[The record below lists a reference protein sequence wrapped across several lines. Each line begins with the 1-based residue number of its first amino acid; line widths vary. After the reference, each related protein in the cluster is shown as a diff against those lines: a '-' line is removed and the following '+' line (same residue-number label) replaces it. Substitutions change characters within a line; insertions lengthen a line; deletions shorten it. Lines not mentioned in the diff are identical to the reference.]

1 MTDTQTDIAVIGAG
15 IVGLATA
22 LHLTEILP
30 NTRVLVLEKEAE
42 VATHQSGHNSGVIH
56 SGVYYRPGS
65 LKARLCVRGAAAMI
79 SFCREH
85 GIAHEICGKVIVATD
100 ENEMAGLRELHR
112 RSIENGVPGVRLI
125 GKEGLLELEPHAS
138 GVAALHVPGTG
149 IADYP
154 GVARKYAEIV
164 GLRGA
169 KILTN
174 AEVERIS
181 SSQSEFNIETRGCV
195 VRAKFLI
202 NCAGLYSD
210 RIARMT
216 GAVHQLRIVPFRGE
230 YYELSSNG
238 RNLVRALIYPIP
250 DPRFPFLGVHF
261 TRRVTGEIEAGPN
274 AVLALKREGYKKT
287 DFNLVDS
294 LATVTYPGFWI
305 MAREYWR
312 TGFEEMW
319 RSASKAAFVRGL
331 QKLVPD
337 VRESD
342 LIPAGSGVRAQ
353 AVAPDGTLLDDFH
366 FVQQGRALHVCN
378 VPSPAATASL
388 MIGERVAKIAGEQFG
403 FGREAAD
410 SGMQAR

>member
-22 LHLTEILP
+22 LRLTAVLP
-30 NTRVLVLEKEAE
+30 NTRVLILEKEAE
-42 VATHQSGHNSGVIH
+42 IATHQTGHNSGVIH

-65 LKARLCVRGAAAMI
+65 LKARLCVSGAASMI
-79 SFCREH
+79 AFCREH
-85 GIAHEICGKVIVATD
+85 DIAHEICGKVIVATTG
-100 ENEMAGLRELHR
+100 NEMSGLRELHR
-112 RSIENGVPGVRLI
+112 RSAENGVPGIRLI
-125 GKEGLLELEPHAS
+125 GKEELRELEPHAT

-149 IADYP
+149 IADYSA
-154 GVARKYAEIV
+154 VARKYAEIV
-164 GLRGA
+164 RLRGT
-169 KILTN
+169 KIVTN

-181 SSQSEFNIETRGCV
+181 SCQSVFNLETRAGV

-202 NCAGLYSD
+202 NCAGLHSD
-210 RIARMT
+210 RIAQMT
-216 GAVHQLRIVPFRGE
+216 GAAHQLKIVPFRGE
-230 YYELSSNG
+230 YYELASNR

-287 DFNLVDS
+287 DFNLFDS
-294 LATVTYPGFWI
+294 LATLTYPGFWI
-305 MAREYWR
+305 MARRYWR
-312 TGFEEMW
+312 TGLHEMW

-331 QKLVPD
+331 QKLVPE
-337 VRESD
+337 VRDSD
-342 LIPAGSGVRAQ
+342 LVPAGSGVRAQ

-388 MIGERVAKIAGEQFG
+388 MIGKKVAQMATEQFG
-403 FGREAAD
+403 FGRVAAD
-410 SGMQAR
+410 SGMQYR